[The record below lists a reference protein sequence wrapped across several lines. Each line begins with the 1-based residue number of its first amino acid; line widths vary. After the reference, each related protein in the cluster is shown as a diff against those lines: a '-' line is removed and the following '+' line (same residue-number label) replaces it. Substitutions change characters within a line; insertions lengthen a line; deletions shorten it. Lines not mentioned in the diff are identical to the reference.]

1 MTLRDDINKAKE
13 LDAKATPT
21 WETTVYEYDR
31 VQSDLLAHYRNLV
44 PRLIEQ
50 IERMEGALHEICNQ
64 LDGLYPHTNAAL
76 NAARSALAA
85 LDKE

>member
-1 MTLRDDINKAKE
+1 MSLREDIRKAKE

-31 VQSDLLAHYRNLV
+31 VQSDLLTHYRNLV
-44 PRLIEQ
+44 PRLIAQ
-50 IERMEGALHEICNQ
+50 MERMEGALREILQ
-64 LDGLYPHTNAAL
+64 ADTHAAL
-76 NAARSALAA
+76 TNGLRRGDSALAA